1 MNIEIAYDRK
11 NECYVAYNLE
21 AGIVAT
27 GVCVT
32 TAVENF
38 KVKRFEKLA
47 EFEEL
52 ERVMELEV
60 FLLVYVLRS

>member
-1 MNIEIAYDRK
+1 MKIEIAYDRK

-27 GVCVT
+27 GICVT

-38 KVKRFEKLA
+38 KTKRLEKLA
-47 EFEEL
+47 EFKESEMI
-52 ERVMELEV
+52 MELK
-60 FLLVYVLRS
+60 